1 MIQMNN
7 KTKMEIILFFVLAL
21 EPIKIQTCSSS
32 QYDRLNLTFVKDLK
46 VETKKKRLEMFKKR
60 TFVSDNNY
68 ETDSTFKE

>member
-1 MIQMNN
+1 
-7 KTKMEIILFFVLAL
+7 MEIILFCVLAF
-21 EPIKIQTCSSS
+21 EPIKIQTCSAS

-46 VETKKKRLEMFKKR
+46 VVSKKKRLEMFKKR